1 MAHGLRQETREEKE
15 APMAR
20 KMARKKPSTFSLT
33 RSNRFKSRALWTL
46 VATFILTTAAQPTAS
61 GLDFPTTTSL
71 ALPTSAKLMKSV
83 SLSFEVD
90 LSEGA
95 ALYTQLDKKA
105 DLFASQMALAAA
117 VSQQVEAART
127 IIGAKKVAKEIAL
140 SEYAWGED
148 QYLCLN
154 RLWTKESHWNYKA
167 RNRVSGAHG
176 IPQALPASRMDVVS
190 TDWRTNP
197 VTQIRWGLRYIE
209 ARYDNPCKA
218 WAKFKRSNYY

>member
-1 MAHGLRQETREEKE
+1 
-15 APMAR
+15 MAR
-20 KMARKKPSTFSLT
+20 KLARKKPSTFSLT

-127 IIGAKKVAKEIAL
+127 IIGAKKVAKAIAL
-140 SEYAWGED
+140 TEYAWGED

-167 RNRVSGAHG
+167 RNKVSGAHG

>member
-1 MAHGLRQETREEKE
+1 
-15 APMAR
+15 
-20 KMARKKPSTFSLT
+20 MARKKPSTFSLT

-46 VATFILTTAAQPTAS
+46 VATFILTTAAQPTAN

-71 ALPTSAKLMKSV
+71 ALPTSAKLMKTV
-83 SLSFEVD
+83 SFSFEVD

-95 ALYTQLDKKA
+95 AIYTQLDKKA

-127 IIGAKKVAKEIAL
+127 IIGAKKAAKAIAL
-140 SEYAWGED
+140 TEYAWGED

-167 RNRVSGAHG
+167 RNKVSGAHG

-190 TDWRTNP
+190 TDGQSSSAAITTKN
-197 VTQIRWGLRYIE
+197 
-209 ARYDNPCKA
+209 
-218 WAKFKRSNYY
+218 

>member
-1 MAHGLRQETREEKE
+1 MAKIEVTKLD
-15 APMAR
+15 
-20 KMARKKPSTFSLT
+20 
-33 RSNRFKSRALWTL
+33 RFKSRDLWTI
-46 VATFILTTAAQPTAS
+46 VATFHLTTAAQPTAN
-61 GLDFPTTTSL
+61 GLDFPTSTSL
-71 ALPTSAKLMKSV
+71 SLPTSAKLIKSV
-83 SLSFEVD
+83 SFSNELD

-105 DLFASQMALAAA
+105 ELFASQVALAAA
-117 VSQQVEAART
+117 VSQQVEMART
-127 IIGAKKVAKEIAL
+127 IIGAKKVAKAIAL

-167 RNRVSGAHG
+167 RNKRSGAHG
-176 IPQALPASRMDVVS
+176 IPQALPATRMDVVS

-218 WAKFKRSNYY
+218 WAKFKRSRYY

>member
-1 MAHGLRQETREEKE
+1 
-15 APMAR
+15 
-20 KMARKKPSTFSLT
+20 
-33 RSNRFKSRALWTL
+33 
-46 VATFILTTAAQPTAS
+46 
-61 GLDFPTTTSL
+61 
-71 ALPTSAKLMKSV
+71 MKTV
-83 SLSFEVD
+83 SFSFEVD

-95 ALYTQLDKKA
+95 AIYTQLDKKA

-127 IIGAKKVAKEIAL
+127 IIGAKKAAKAIAL
-140 SEYAWGED
+140 TEYAWGED

-167 RNRVSGAHG
+167 RNKRTGAHG
-176 IPQALPASRMDVVS
+176 IPQAYPATRMDVVS

>member
-1 MAHGLRQETREEKE
+1 
-15 APMAR
+15 MAR
-20 KMARKKPSTFSLT
+20 KLARKKPSTFSLT

-95 ALYTQLDKKA
+95 ALYTQLDQKA

-127 IIGAKKVAKEIAL
+127 IIGAKKVAKAIAL
-140 SEYAWGED
+140 TEYAWGED

-167 RNRVSGAHG
+167 RNKRSGAHG

>member
-1 MAHGLRQETREEKE
+1 MAKIEVTKLD
-15 APMAR
+15 
-20 KMARKKPSTFSLT
+20 
-33 RSNRFKSRALWTL
+33 RFKSRALWTL
-46 VATFILTTAAQPTAS
+46 VATFIVTTAAQPTAN
-61 GLDFPTTTSL
+61 GLDFPTSTSL
-71 ALPTSAKLMKSV
+71 SLPTSAKLMKSI
-83 SLSFEVD
+83 SFSNEVD

-105 DLFASQMALAAA
+105 ELFASQVALAAA
-117 VSQQVEAART
+117 VSQQVEMART
-127 IIGAKKVAKEIAL
+127 IIGAKKVAKAIAL

-148 QYLCLN
+148 QYICLN

-167 RNRVSGAHG
+167 RNKRSGAHG
-176 IPQALPASRMDVVS
+176 IPQALPATRMDVVS

-218 WAKFKRSNYY
+218 WAKFKRSRYY